1 MNTTIYAPER
11 RRMLNHEVLLI
22 PKVAST
28 TLREITE
35 PSTRKLTQIAFIR
48 EPFQRWCSG
57 YVMWL
62 LDLARFSDGQVR
74 FHTPHHTQYDMHT
87 TLQRYS
93 VKSSTHCIK
102 LDHINEWADRC
113 NVTLPHLHKTSTT
126 HSHLTQ
132 KLHCFLKKDDS
143 FSYKLRLYLRSD
155 YELYDK
161 ATSVQSLPDKL
172 FTN

>member
-1 MNTTIYAPER
+1 MITTYPPER
-11 RRMLNHEVLLI
+11 RRMLNHEILLI

-35 PSTRKLTQIAFIR
+35 PPTHRLPQIAFIR
-48 EPFQRWCSG
+48 EPLQRWCSG
-57 YVMWL
+57 YIMWL
-62 LDLARFSDGQVR
+62 LDLARFSDGSVR
-74 FHTPHHTQYDMHT
+74 FHTPYHTQYDMHT

-102 LDHINEWADRC
+102 LDHINTWADRC
-113 NVTLPHLHKTSTT
+113 NVTLPHLHKTSTD

-132 KLHCFLKKDDS
+132 KLHQFLKKDEQ

-155 YELYDK
+155 YQLYDK
-161 ATSVQSLPDKL
+161 ATSVQSLPDKF
-172 FTN
+172 FTK

>member
-11 RRMLNHEVLLI
+11 RRMLNHEILLI

-35 PSTRKLTQIAFIR
+35 PSTHRLPQIAFIR

-57 YVMWL
+57 YIMWL

-74 FHTPHHTQYDMHT
+74 FHTPYTHSMICIPPYND
-87 TLQRYS
+87 TLLS
-93 VKSSTHCIK
+93 LALTAS
-102 LDHINEWADRC
+102 LDDIDAWADRC
-113 NVTLPHLHKTSTT
+113 NITLPHLHKTSTD
-126 HSHLTQ
+126 HSHLSA
-132 KLHCFLKKDDS
+132 KLHRFLKKDEQ

-155 YELYDK
+155 YQLYDK
-161 ATSVQSLPDKL
+161 ATSVQSLPETF